1 MKGFKNSH
9 YFLPP
14 ALETDLSVVIDIIE
28 VALSSLLTT
37 AARPYGTDWRI
48 P

>member
-1 MKGFKNSH
+1 MKGLKKSQN
-9 YFLPP
+9 FLPP

-37 AARPYGTDWRI
+37 AAKPYGTDWRI